1 MRELADDFRIIDD
14 STLSA
19 KLLYKHVRE
28 NMLRTVKQATHFKR
42 LQRLG
47 IENDIKFCMS
57 NPQFDVVPI
66 FDGNGF
72 VKL

>member
-1 MRELADDFRIIDD
+1 
-14 STLSA
+14 
-19 KLLYKHVRE
+19 
-28 NMLRTVKQATHFKR
+28 MLRTVKQATHFKR

-66 FDGNGF
+66 FDGVGF
-72 VKL
+72 IKL